1 MSQEYTF
8 KETLLTLEGVGLTLG
23 DRPILRDVNARVRNV
38 TRPSVEQGQVVG
50 ILGPSGVG
58 KTQLFRIL
66 AGLTTPHCGKVLIG
80 PEQRPVERGKV
91 GVVAQD
97 YPLFWHHTLIDN
109 LRLASRLSGCSRDEG
124 EARVRELLTRFR
136 LERQADMF
144 PALLSGGQRQR
155 AAIAQQLLRRTPLL
169 LMDEPFSGL
178 DPCMLREACSLL
190 REVSRH
196 DELLTLVIVSHD
208 IEAVLSVAD
217 TVWLLG
223 RGERAQAHSAS
234 RGARIVEVVDLMER
248 GIAWNEDARSLA
260 AYIETR
266 REIEERFMDL

>member
-1 MSQEYTF
+1 
-8 KETLLTLEGVGLTLG
+8 
-23 DRPILRDVNARVRNV
+23 
-38 TRPSVEQGQVVG
+38 
-50 ILGPSGVG
+50 
-58 KTQLFRIL
+58 
-66 AGLTTPHCGKVLIG
+66 
-80 PEQRPVERGKV
+80 VERGKV

-109 LRLASRLSGCSRDEG
+109 LRLASRLSGSSRGEVEG
-124 EARVRELLTRFR
+124 RVRELLKRFR

-178 DPCMLREACSLL
+178 DPCMLREACALL
-190 REVSRH
+190 REVSLH

-223 RGERAQAHSAS
+223 RGDALKPEGAS
-234 RGARIVEVVDLMER
+234 GGARIVQVVDLIER
-248 GIAWNEDARSLA
+248 GIAWNEDVRSLA
-260 AYIETR
+260 GYLETR
-266 REIEERFMDL
+266 REIEARFMEL

>member
-1 MSQEYTF
+1 MPQEYIF
-8 KETLLTLEGVGLTLG
+8 KETLLTLEGVALTLG
-23 DRPILRDVNARVRNV
+23 DRPILSDVNASVKNV
-38 TRPSVEQGQVVG
+38 TRPSVAQGQVIG

-66 AGLTTPHCGKVLIG
+66 AGLTRPDSGRVLVG
-80 PEQRPVERGKV
+80 PEQRPVQRGKV
-91 GVVAQD
+91 GVVAQN
-97 YPLFWHHTLIDN
+97 YPLFSHRNLIDN
-109 LRLASRLSGCSRDEG
+109 LRLASRLSGCSRDEA
-124 EARVRELLTRFR
+124 EERARSLLARFR
-136 LERQADMF
+136 LERQAEMF

-155 AAIAQQLLRRTPLL
+155 AAIAQQLLRQTPLL

-178 DPCMLREACSLL
+178 DPCMLRETCALL

-223 RGERAQAHSAS
+223 RGNPMRTPESNL
-234 RGARIVEVVDLMER
+234 GARIVQVVDLMER
-248 GIAWNEDARSLA
+248 GIAWHDDARSLA
-260 AYIETR
+260 AYADVR
-266 REIEERFMDL
+266 REIEARFGEL